1 MVQTPHANTL
11 SSAHSVCLDWFSVAL
26 TNQISLIS
34 FPAGT
39 KMFQFPAFPILSD
52 SKRKSYSEI
61 LGSKVAYTSP
71 RLNAVSHV
79 LHQRLEPSPP
89 PDSVRST

>member
-1 MVQTPHANTL
+1 MVRTPHANTL
-11 SSAHSVCLDWFSVAL
+11 SSAHSVCLVWFSVAL

-39 KMFQFPAFPILSD
+39 KMFQFPAFLILSD
-52 SKRKSYSEI
+52 SKRKSHSEI
-61 LGSKVAYTSP
+61 PGSIVAYTSP
-71 RLNAVSHV
+71 GLNAVSHV
-79 LHQRLEPSPP
+79 LHQRLEPSLP